1 MIAHDGHMEGLTA
14 KLRIV
19 FRHLGQGFSF
29 IVAPHGAGTTVTFNL
44 PGRLAALAVIL
55 AMVFIAGL
63 AFVGVTYTKV
73 ALLAFET
80 GRLKAENRELR
91 LRSRKID
98 RLEEELARV
107 EQLRREIEAWAG
119 VVSQEMAVEGQGEVA
134 LMPRVWPRR
143 YTYALLE
150 AHYTM
155 KGARLHGMIQ
165 PAAGW
170 VSRRFT
176 KQPGEGPGHPGIDVA
191 ASQGTPVRSA
201 LDGVVRAARWD
212 DAYGNVVEIEHNDS
226 LSTVYGHND
235 KILVKEGEYVTRG
248 QVIATVGNTGRST
261 APHLHFE
268 VLKNR
273 EPVDPEAYV
282 VFKSE

>member
-1 MIAHDGHMEGLTA
+1 M
-14 KLRIV
+14 RVV
-19 FRHLGQGFSF
+19 FRHLGRGFSF
-29 IVAPHGAGTTVTFNL
+29 IVAPHGTGTTVTFNL
-44 PGRLAALAVIL
+44 PGRLAALVAIL
-55 AMVFIAGL
+55 AVVFLVGL
-63 AFVGVTYTKV
+63 AFVGVTYTKL

-98 RLEEELARV
+98 RLERELARV

-119 VVSQEMAVEGQGEVA
+119 VVSQEAAVEAQAETA
-134 LMPRVWPRR
+134 LMPRAWPRR

-150 AHYTM
+150 AYYTL
-155 KGARLHGMIQ
+155 KGAGLHGMIQ

-176 KQPGEGPGHPGIDVA
+176 KQPGEGLGHPGIDIA

-201 LDGVVRAARWD
+201 LDGVVRSARWD
-212 DAYGNVVEIEHNDS
+212 DVYGNVVEIEHNDS
-226 LSTVYGHND
+226 LSTVYGHNE

-268 VLKNR
+268 VLNKR

>member
-1 MIAHDGHMEGLTA
+1 MTEHRRGAGGMIE
-14 KLRIV
+14 KLRVV
-19 FRHLGQGFSF
+19 FRHLGRGFSF
-29 IVAPHGAGTTVTFNL
+29 IVAPHGTGTTVTFNL
-44 PGRLAALAVIL
+44 PGRLATLLVIL
-55 AMVFIAGL
+55 VVVFVAGL
-63 AFVGVTYTKV
+63 AFVGVTYTKL

-91 LRSRKID
+91 VRSRKID
-98 RLEEELARV
+98 RLEQELARV

-119 VVSQEMAVEGQGEVA
+119 VVSQDAAVQQAAETA

-150 AHYTM
+150 AYYTLR
-155 KGARLHGMIQ
+155 GARLQGMIQ

-170 VSRRFT
+170 VSRRFMI
-176 KQPGEGPGHPGIDVA
+176 QADESPGHPGIDIA

-201 LDGVVRAARWD
+201 LDGVVKAAGWD
-212 DAYGNVVEIEHNDS
+212 DIYGNLIEIEHNDS
-226 LSTVYGHND
+226 LSTIYGHNE

-248 QVIATVGNTGRST
+248 QVIGTVGNTGRST
-261 APHLHFE
+261 APHLHFA
-268 VLKNR
+268 VLNKGKPDN
-273 EPVDPEAYV
+273 PEDYV

>member
-1 MIAHDGHMEGLTA
+1 MISQRGRIGELIAKLQIVFGHMG
-14 KLRIV
+14 R
-19 FRHLGQGFSF
+19 GFSF
-29 IVAPHGAGTTVTFNL
+29 IVAPHGTGTTVTFNL
-44 PGRLAALAVIL
+44 PGRLAAVLVVLAVI
-55 AMVFIAGL
+55 FIAGL
-63 AFVGVTYTKV
+63 AFVGVTYTKL

-80 GRLKAENRELR
+80 GRLRAENRDLR

-98 RLEEELARV
+98 RLEQELARV

-119 VVSQEMAVEGQGEVA
+119 VVSQDTTMAAQAETA

-143 YTYALLE
+143 YCYALLQ
-150 AHYTM
+150 AYYTL

-165 PAAGW
+165 PVVGW

-176 KQPGEGPGHPGIDVA
+176 TGPGGGPGHPGIDIA

-201 LDGVVRAARWD
+201 LDGVVKAARWD
-212 DAYGNVVEIEHNDS
+212 DVYGNVIEIEHNDS
-226 LSTVYGHND
+226 LSTIYGHNE

>member
-1 MIAHDGHMEGLTA
+1 MTAHDRHMGGLIA

-19 FRHLGQGFSF
+19 FRHLGRGFSF
-29 IVAPHGAGTTVTFNL
+29 IVAPHGTGTTVTFNL
-44 PGRLAALAVIL
+44 PGRLAALLVIL
-55 AMVFIAGL
+55 VVVFIAGL
-63 AFVGVTYTKV
+63 AFVGVTYTKL

-80 GRLKAENRELR
+80 GRLKAENRDLR

-98 RLEEELARV
+98 ELEQELARV

-119 VVSQEMAVEGQGEVA
+119 IVSQETALEAQAETV

-150 AHYTM
+150 AYYTL

-176 KQPGEGPGHPGIDVA
+176 KQPGEGPGHPGIDIA

-201 LDGVVRAARWD
+201 LDGVVKAARWD
-212 DAYGNVVEIEHNDS
+212 DV
-226 LSTVYGHND
+226 
-235 KILVKEGEYVTRG
+235 
-248 QVIATVGNTGRST
+248 
-261 APHLHFE
+261 
-268 VLKNR
+268 
-273 EPVDPEAYV
+273 
-282 VFKSE
+282 